1 MTKFTRYQLRFQW
14 HFDLPVYFSIAVI
27 VSFCLA
33 EDSFRQ
39 YLPGHL
45 SRYQDRLGET
55 KLTMR
60 IPLPRLR
67 KKANKELYCQH
78 QNSIKYSWPS
88 YNCPIDT
95 KISLLIHNRRIQP
108 TSYPTPPLTRCK
120 VYPLLTPRHPTHS
133 QYKDFPHH
141 ILLHY
146 FNTVLKRMTN
156 S

>member
-78 QNSIKYSWPS
+78 QNFIKYSWPS
-88 YNCPIDT
+88 YDCPIDT

-108 TSYPTPPLTRCK
+108 TSYPTPSRDFWQ
-120 VYPLLTPRHPTHS
+120 YRRGERHFTSDVSSPGTLNDGS
-133 QYKDFPHH
+133 TG
-141 ILLHY
+141 L
-146 FNTVLKRMTN
+146 
-156 S
+156 

>member
-1 MTKFTRYQLRFQW
+1 MKLILNFLINFPRIKSQNYCPINRFSLTKFTRYQLRFQW

-95 KISLLIHNRRIQP
+95 KISLLIHHRRIQP
-108 TSYPTPPLTRCK
+108 TSYPTPSP
-120 VYPLLTPRHPTHS
+120 
-133 QYKDFPHH
+133 
-141 ILLHY
+141 
-146 FNTVLKRMTN
+146 NAM
-156 S
+156 